1 MNTSSL
7 HEAVV
12 MALADLFRSLIVLE
26 ICALPLPS
34 VKQCLKVLVVII
46 CNKKSFAST
55 IDNK

>member
-1 MNTSSL
+1 
-7 HEAVV
+7 